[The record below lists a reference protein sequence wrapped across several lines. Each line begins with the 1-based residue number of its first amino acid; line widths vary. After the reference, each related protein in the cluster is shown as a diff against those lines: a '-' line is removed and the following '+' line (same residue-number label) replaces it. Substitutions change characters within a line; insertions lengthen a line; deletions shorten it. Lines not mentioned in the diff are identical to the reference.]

1 MHLLVNLTKAKS
13 AMTMPPYGKSTVFL
27 VDDDNRIRASLARAL
42 SKRGYLVESFPSAET
57 FLSAY
62 SASQPGCLVLDYGM
76 PGLNGLELQK
86 HLKEASI
93 SIPVIFI
100 SGQGGVPES
109 VQAMKAGAVD
119 FLEKP
124 FRQSDLVACID
135 TAFAT
140 DLVARS
146 AEETSKSARTKF
158 DRLTA
163 REKEVALF
171 MIAHPSTTSS
181 KEVGRQLGISPR
193 TVDHHRARILEKMS
207 IGSVAELIDLSGY
220 AALLEGATSK
230 DPDLLT

>member
-1 MHLLVNLTKAKS
+1 
-13 AMTMPPYGKSTVFL
+13 MPRDGQSTIFL
-27 VDDDNRIRASLARAL
+27 VDDDDRIRASLARAL
-42 SKRGYLVESFPSAET
+42 GKRGYHVESFPSAET
-57 FLSAY
+57 FLEAY
-62 SASQPGCLVLDYGM
+62 DVGEPGCLVLDYGM

-86 HLKEASI
+86 HLAETTI
-93 SIPVIFI
+93 SIPIIFI

-135 TAFAT
+135 AAFLTDKETRNAEQYTKTAKA
-140 DLVARS
+140 
-146 AEETSKSARTKF
+146 KF
-158 DRLTA
+158 KTLTA

-181 KEVGRQLGISPR
+181 KEVGRQLDISPR

-207 IGSVAELIDLSGY
+207 IGSVAELIDLSGS
-220 AALLEGATSK
+220 AAFLQDTITK
-230 DPDLLT
+230 DKDMQS

>member
-1 MHLLVNLTKAKS
+1 
-13 AMTMPPYGKSTVFL
+13 MTVDENSKVFL
-27 VDDDNRIRASLARAL
+27 VDDDDRIRTSLARAL
-42 SKRGYLVESFPSAET
+42 GKRGYSVESFASAET
-57 FLSAY
+57 FLQAY
-62 SASQPGCLVLDYGM
+62 DATQPGCLVLDYGM

-86 HLKEASI
+86 HLAETNI
-93 SIPVIFI
+93 SIPIIFI

-135 TAFAT
+135 AAFAT
-140 DLVARS
+140 DLETRS
-146 AEETSKSARTKF
+146 AEQNTKTARTKF

-181 KEVGRQLGISPR
+181 KEVGRQLDISPR

-207 IGSVAELIDLSGY
+207 IGSVAELIDLSGS
-220 AALLEGATSK
+220 ADLLESAGSK
-230 DPDLLT
+230 DTDLQT